1 MGDRVSMAGDN
12 AGSLR
17 EAFNK
22 TREEISKAAADQNVS
37 LSIST
42 IQRMEKN
49 DKDTKFAM
57 SQANFLAEFFQIP
70 AGYLVDVQMTSTKK
84 VISLKKMET
93 GADLLKALDDSEG
106 YSVNIVGEPRQKEIR
121 DSILSFNRLIKTPI
135 ADNRKHTLNLYQGD
149 EISKT
154 KVEFEIRDYIDH
166 LNTANYS
173 IYANQYQRFEA
184 YLSVDET
191 GLTWM
196 GPQQTRE
203 SLKDLADPEKRD
215 PYDPSDYPDQY
226 EGIAHRDMVQLTI
239 KASTETILDWEVD
252 TDPGKLMD
260 GQINPCETLRNFF
273 LTQDTSDMG
282 ENKLRDEIRKFQQ
295 QRIEAAMK

>member
-49 DKDTKFAM
+49 DKDTKFDM

-70 AGYLVDVQMTSTKK
+70 AGYLVDEQMTSTKK

-184 YLSVDET
+184 YLSADET

-203 SLKDLADPEKRD
+203 S
-215 PYDPSDYPDQY
+215 
-226 EGIAHRDMVQLTI
+226 
-239 KASTETILDWEVD
+239 
-252 TDPGKLMD
+252 
-260 GQINPCETLRNFF
+260 
-273 LTQDTSDMG
+273 
-282 ENKLRDEIRKFQQ
+282 
-295 QRIEAAMK
+295 